1 MLPAHHHSSRER
13 LPSAPACNHSYAQSS
28 PEAVYTGCPT
38 KVAQTIFRSDRAGTT
53 VTAAP
58 HPLDPLTTEEYA
70 AAVTALRARDEVHD
84 RVRISAIGLRE
95 PTKQALAEA
104 AEGGSRP
111 PRQAEAVLHDPTRA
125 AVWEAVVE
133 LDGDP
138 RVIAFERVEGVQSG

>member
-1 MLPAHHHSSRER
+1 MSTQTR
-13 LPSAPACNHSYAQSS
+13 
-28 PEAVYTGCPT
+28 
-38 KVAQTIFRSDRAGTT
+38 VAELAG
-53 VTAAP
+53 TAAP

-125 AVWEAVVE
+125 AVWELPSGKRVQD
-133 LDGDP
+133 LDAGG
-138 RVIAFERVEGVQSG
+138 RAG